1 MSLKGTIRA
10 NGPNASAIFHKD
22 GSITFR
28 GVEFHDILFEGITFN
43 HEGQGLPPAIE
54 AMLANDPASSKDSVN

>member
-1 MSLKGTIRA
+1 MILKGTIRA
-10 NGPNASAIFHKD
+10 NGPNATAIVHKD

-43 HEGQGLPPAIE
+43 HEGQGLPAE
-54 AMLANDPASSKDSVN
+54 LQQMLDAQPSSDPSKVN